1 MDRHCRQAWQGAGCL
16 FQTAGTLCRT
26 FANPFLAVRPYLV
39 WSSCE
44 PKTFLPARASA
55 HSPYTGDAFPSTSPQ
70 STSCSAAHRPLERR
84 QAVLPPTT
92 PFSSDNSP
100 VSILSRLSKGNRASP
115 ITHASSGQ
123 QFEVADRD
131 KALVLV
137 LHVPVVEV
145 KFKFVG
151 IFEIVH
157 HHDEVVRLVAF
168 SRIVSRNF
176 SFSSR

>member
-1 MDRHCRQAWQGAGCL
+1 ML
-16 FQTAGTLCRT
+16 FR
-26 FANPFLAVRPYLV
+26 V
-39 WSSCE
+39 
-44 PKTFLPARASA
+44 PALKVLR
-55 HSPYTGDAFPSTSPQ
+55 
-70 STSCSAAHRPLERR
+70 AAHRPLERR

-100 VSILSRLSKGNRASP
+100 VSTLSRLSKGNRASP

-131 KALVLV
+131 KALVLI

-151 IFEIVH
+151 IFEIVLH

-168 SRIVSRNF
+168 SRIVQPELLVFRQVAVVGQKSNAASHFQRAFFPPPPSNWKYQMV
-176 SFSSR
+176 

>member
-70 STSCSAAHRPLERR
+70 STSCSA
-84 QAVLPPTT
+84 PPAT

-100 VSILSRLSKGNRASP
+100 VSTLSRLSKGNRASP

-151 IFEIVH
+151 IFEIVLH
-157 HHDEVVRLVAF
+157 TTMKLCA
-168 SRIVSRNF
+168 
-176 SFSSR
+176 SSPLAV

>member
-1 MDRHCRQAWQGAGCL
+1 ML
-16 FQTAGTLCRT
+16 FR
-26 FANPFLAVRPYLV
+26 V
-39 WSSCE
+39 
-44 PKTFLPARASA
+44 PALKVLR
-55 HSPYTGDAFPSTSPQ
+55 
-70 STSCSAAHRPLERR
+70 AAHRLLERR

-100 VSILSRLSKGNRASP
+100 VSTLSRLSKGNRASP

-151 IFEIVH
+151 IFEIVLH

-168 SRIVSRNF
+168 SRIVQPELLVFRQVAVVGQKSNAASHFQRAF
-176 SFSSR
+176 SPSNWKYQMV